1 MPVEKK
7 AMNETPHPNKW
18 IITITVIIGTLMSTL
33 DSSIVNVAIPYMR
46 GSLGASVE
54 EITWVATGY
63 MLSNVITMPIIALIS
78 ARFGRKRFY
87 LFSIFLFTA
96 SSMMCGMA
104 QSIASMVTFRIAQ
117 GIGGGALITIAQAIM
132 RETFPP
138 EEQGTAMGIYGLGV
152 ILGPAF
158 APTLGGWLTDSYSW
172 PWIFY
177 INVPVGILNIL
188 MVMRFI
194 SDPPFLVRDKG
205 KIDLLGVFLM
215 TIGLGALQVML
226 EKGEQKDWFASDMIT
241 VLGVTAVVGILL
253 FIYRE
258 LTTDKPAVDL
268 RILKNVPFASGTALG
283 GILGLGL
290 YGSIFLLPLF
300 LQQLLGYPAFDS
312 GLTLMPRSLAMAI
325 AMPVAGRVYNHV
337 GPRALISSGL
347 AITAVSLW
355 MLSRISLDV
364 GFWDLCF
371 PQMLQGMGFGMVF
384 VALSTAALSTI
395 EKHKL
400 TDAAGLFNVVRQVFG
415 SIGIAVA
422 VTLLNRGWNTQRAI
436 LTENVTRFNDISSQ
450 WFGTLSGAMISRGVD
465 PVTGQSLA
473 LRILDGEIMRQAGML
488 TYNSI
493 FFLAMWLFLFAVP
506 FAFIMKRTIINH
518 GK

>member
-1 MPVEKK
+1 
-7 AMNETPHPNKW
+7 MNEASHPNKW

-63 MLSNVITMPIIALIS
+63 MLSNVITMPIIAMLS

-96 SSMMCGMA
+96 SSILCGMA
-104 QSIASMVTFRIAQ
+104 QDITSMVIYRIAQ
-117 GIGGGALITIAQAIM
+117 GIGGGALIIISQAIM

-138 EEQGTAMGIYGLGV
+138 EEQGTAMGLYGLGV

-158 APTLGGWLTDSYSW
+158 APTLGGWLTDCYSW

-194 SDPPFLVRDKG
+194 SDPPYLVRDKG
-205 KIDLLGVFLM
+205 KIDFLGVFFM
-215 TIGLGALQVML
+215 TMGLGALQVML
-226 EKGEQKDWFASDMIT
+226 EKGEQKDWFASDLIII
-241 VLGVTAVVGILL
+241 LAFTAAGGLLL
-253 FIYRE
+253 FVWRE
-258 LTTDKPAVDL
+258 LTTDRPAVDL
-268 RILKNVPFASGTALG
+268 RILKNLPFASGTALG
-283 GILGLGL
+283 GVLGLGL

-300 LQQLLGYPAFDS
+300 LQQLLGYPALDS

-325 AMPVAGRVYNHV
+325 AMPVAGRVYNKV

-347 AITAVSLW
+347 SITAISLW

-371 PQMLQGMGFGMVF
+371 PQLLQGMGFGMVF

-400 TDAAGLFNVVRQVFG
+400 TDAAGLYNVVRQVFG
-415 SIGIAVA
+415 SIGIALA
-422 VTLLNRGWNTQRAI
+422 ITLLNRGWNGQRAI
-436 LTENVTRFNDISSQ
+436 LAAKVTSFSDISSE
-450 WFGTLSGAMISRGVD
+450 WFGTLSAAMISRGVD
-465 PVTGQSLA
+465 PVTGHSLV

-488 TYNSI
+488 AYNRI
-493 FFLAMWLFLFAVP
+493 LFFAMWLFVFAVP
-506 FAFIMKRTIINH
+506 FAFIMKKTTVNV
-518 GK
+518 GE